1 MPPGFLDR
9 IIYDL
14 CDTLDAI
21 LNSTHASIKS
31 HRINIPQDLS
41 SPVDAIPF
49 AAIVLEFPIAY
60 VPDSSEQTSFL
71 ENTPLDVYECSIPL
85 QFGEHK
91 LEHGMLKFSC
101 PSELTK
107 PQEPDKIEK
116 GLRERFSQRIHAC
129 GMTAEMVIKKT
140 RVTLDRVAL

>member
-1 MPPGFLDR
+1 MDR
-9 IIYDL
+9 VIQGL
-14 CDTLDAI
+14 CETLDEI
-21 LNSTHASIKS
+21 LNSTRVSTISPK
-31 HRINIPQDLS
+31 IDIPQDLS
-41 SPVDAIPF
+41 SPIDAIPF

-71 ENTPLDVYECSIPL
+71 ENTPLDVYECSLPL

-91 LEHGMLKFSC
+91 LEHVMLKFSC

-116 GLRERFSQRIHAC
+116 GMRERFSQRVHAC

>member
-41 SPVDAIPF
+41 SPVDAVPF

-60 VPDSSEQTSFL
+60 IPCSPEQTSFL
-71 ENTPLDVYECSIPL
+71 ENTPLDIYECSLPL
-85 QFGEHK
+85 QFGEHE
-91 LEHGMLKFSC
+91 LEHVMLKFSC
-101 PSELTK
+101 PSELT
-107 PQEPDKIEK
+107 EPDKIK
-116 GLRERFSQRIHAC
+116 KRLQERFSQRVHAR
-129 GMTAEMVIKKT
+129 GMTGEMVIKKT

>member
-1 MPPGFLDR
+1 MDR
-9 IIYDL
+9 VIQSL
-14 CDTLDAI
+14 CETLDEI
-21 LNSTHASIKS
+21 SNSTRVLTISPKID
-31 HRINIPQDLS
+31 IPQDLS

-71 ENTPLDVYECSIPL
+71 ENTPLDVYECSLPL

-91 LEHGMLKFSC
+91 LEHVMLKFSC

-116 GLRERFSQRIHAC
+116 GMRERFSQRVHAC